1 MAQGSGLNRLS
12 TWLPGLLLL
21 ALIPHVSV
29 GQYQEWE
36 QDRGP
41 DSEGLWR
48 DTRYFLGYQVAAIGI
63 LYAMPESVTGW
74 TDEQKHNYS
83 LSVWWDNVT
92 SPSCDSDDFFINY
105 VTHPYWGAAYY
116 MRAHERGYDRKA
128 AFWYSVLLS
137 TTYEFG
143 VEALFEE
150 PSIQDLV
157 VTPVF
162 GSLLGGYFVEVRET
176 ILEEA
181 AARGHRTTKDK
192 WVLVLTDPLGA
203 LNRSVRKTLG
213 RDTDLELYPYYAS
226 YEHELVV
233 GLRFELTW

>member
-1 MAQGSGLNRLS
+1 LNRLS

-21 ALIPHVSV
+21 ALIPHASV

-157 VTPVF
+157 SRDHTRGGGGPRASNDKRQMGAGTY
-162 GSLLGGYFVEVRET
+162 GSPWSAESQRAQNIG
-176 ILEEA
+176 
-181 AARGHRTTKDK
+181 
-192 WVLVLTDPLGA
+192 
-203 LNRSVRKTLG
+203 
-213 RDTDLELYPYYAS
+213 
-226 YEHELVV
+226 
-233 GLRFELTW
+233 

>member
-1 MAQGSGLNRLS
+1 M
-12 TWLPGLLLL
+12 
-21 ALIPHVSV
+21 
-29 GQYQEWE
+29 
-36 QDRGP
+36 
-41 DSEGLWR
+41 
-48 DTRYFLGYQVAAIGI
+48 
-63 LYAMPESVTGW
+63 
-74 TDEQKHNYS
+74 
-83 LSVWWDNVT
+83 
-92 SPSCDSDDFFINY
+92 
-105 VTHPYWGAAYY
+105 
-116 MRAHERGYDRKA
+116 
-128 AFWYSVLLS
+128 
-137 TTYEFG
+137 
-143 VEALFEE
+143 
-150 PSIQDLV
+150 